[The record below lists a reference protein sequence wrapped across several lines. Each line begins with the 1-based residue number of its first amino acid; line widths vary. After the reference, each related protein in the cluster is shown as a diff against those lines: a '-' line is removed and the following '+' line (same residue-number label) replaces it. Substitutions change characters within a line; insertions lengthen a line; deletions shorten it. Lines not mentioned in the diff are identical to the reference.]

1 LVAGAAALRAARG
14 EPLAVV
20 PAADLLAHR
29 GVGDAERQQALRA
42 DRRLDLFV
50 GDELRRPAEL
60 AALADASG
68 IEDRHRLAAAA
79 LHGAALGLPAAV
91 LLGDLAQRADEIE
104 FFDRAARCHLVR
116 GFGAAER
123 AHQLLLAR
131 VPFGLRAAGRAGM
144 FLERDG
150 RQLFRQVFVQR
161 GALDPPGRSDLLPR
175 QLARLEDREDVPLG
189 DLE

>member
-1 LVAGAAALRAARG
+1 AGR
-14 EPLAVV
+14 EPLALV

-29 GVGDAERQQALRA
+29 GVGDAEWQQALRP

-50 GDELRRPAEL
+50 GNQLRRSAEL

-68 IEDRHRLAAAA
+68 IEDRHRLAAPA

-104 FFDRAARCHLVR
+104 LFDPPARRHLVG

-144 FLERDG
+144 FLEGDG
-150 RQLFRQVFVQR
+150 RLLLRQVFVQR
-161 GALDPPGRSDLLPR
+161 GALDPPVRSDLLAR
-175 QLARLEDREDVPLG
+175 QFARLEDREHVAFG
-189 DLE
+189 DLEDVDDIAG